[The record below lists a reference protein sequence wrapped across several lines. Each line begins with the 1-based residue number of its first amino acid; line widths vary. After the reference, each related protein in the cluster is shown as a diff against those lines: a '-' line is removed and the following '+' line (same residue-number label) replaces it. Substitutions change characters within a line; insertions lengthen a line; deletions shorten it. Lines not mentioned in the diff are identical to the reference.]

1 MSRPKKATVDYF
13 PHDCSHKTT
22 IYILEKKFGNN
33 GYAFWFKLLELLGS
47 TEGHFFDCRN
57 PGNWEFLQAKTN
69 LDDNSCN
76 EILNLLSKLK
86 AIDSELWENNK
97 VIWCQNF
104 VDRIADVYKNRR
116 AEVPKKPSFHR
127 PKPQPIEVSTDEN
140 PADKDFEEVSTDENP
155 QSKVKESKV
164 NKTKLKE
171 SKVKERKGKEIPS
184 QREKVEQKF
193 VQSSEKEFFSLLPKE
208 CGNLLPKE
216 WIPTKVCGRPSLREI
231 STSLREIPISH
242 GRYTNNKDP
251 AAEILIK
258 SYGRNPTLPEREF
271 IENLICRFG
280 DEKTLAIMKEAKL
293 RNFRNFK
300 TLEKALDEN
309 GNIREKETEYR
320 NGVYSKYIT
329 ENKLRRISEDIANDP
344 DLKR

>member
-140 PADKDFEEVSTDENP
+140 PAGKDFEEVSTDENP

-171 SKVKERKGKEIPS
+171 SKVKESKGKEIPS

-193 VQSSEKEFFSLLPKE
+193 VQSSEKEFFPLLPHE
-208 CGNLLPKE
+208 GYP
-216 WIPTKVCGRPSLREI
+216 
-231 STSLREIPISH
+231 
-242 GRYTNNKDP
+242 NNKDP
-251 AAEILIK
+251 ATEILIK